1 MGRGLMG
8 LGRLGRCGDRM
19 ATKGA
24 MAAEPLVN
32 SPGSTMHKTAKLPYG
47 RFHYDSYGSHQ
58 KLTEKLTVRQVA

>member
-1 MGRGLMG
+1 
-8 LGRLGRCGDRM
+8 M

-24 MAAEPLVN
+24 MAAEPLVS